1 MRTKVFGKG
10 SRRMKLNTSHN
21 NGIVKIELDDQ
32 NNKVTL
38 QGTPAEMNE
47 AVDMIVQEIRH
58 AAHSQEYLAQ
68 ARAGTVATVG
78 GSVR

>member
-1 MRTKVFGKG
+1 
-10 SRRMKLNTSHN
+10 MKLNTSHN

-68 ARAGTVATVG
+68 ARAGTYTQANG
-78 GSVR
+78 PVR